1 MREKRRH
8 FRERLIKP
16 IQVHLASQGDGSESV
31 ETIEAIV
38 VDLSLSGAMLNSPV
52 AVSPAAQ
59 IELELPLENSASARV
74 QAEVIRCSKREGEQD
89 FAYAIAVRFSRELPE
104 AAVILARNILF
115 TYKSVI
121 HSHMN

>member
-8 FRERLIKP
+8 FREKLIKP
-16 IQVHLASQGDGSESV
+16 IQVHLASPGDGGSG
-31 ETIEAIV
+31 ETTQAIV
-38 VDLSLSGAMLNSPV
+38 VDLSLSGAMLNCPV
-52 AVSPAAQ
+52 AISPAAQ
-59 IELELPLENSASARV
+59 IELELPLENSNSARV

-89 FAYAIAVRFSRELPE
+89 FAYAIAVRFARELPE